1 MSMMESVIRLTDRFY
16 DPRDPDT
23 IERQSKLQQC
33 ILIVLICYVIAG
45 IAFYKMKEWE
55 VAHPRIIHDVDVS
68 FEITPPPP
76 EPPPMAQEMGKGPGL
91 SAGGLPGSAPAPA
104 PAQTAKVAMPT
115 PEAPTITKPTPVP
128 VKPIPS
134 RKTTVAAPIAVT
146 AANNIKAP
154 VVVRPPKQAP
164 TQQPP
169 QTGAPVVAT
178 PSGAQNSAGAP
189 GGVDGGAG
197 AGGAGAGGTGTG
209 TGGAG
214 AGAGDGGPRIATSLG
229 TEVRMGNIAPYRK
242 DLLMRLAQ
250 NWKPKNPNENIIVL
264 IDLAPD
270 GSLISVEIAPSS
282 DNKKSDKKS
291 ERAALAAVE
300 ATKFAPLPEW
310 FRGKHLPFKI
320 ELSKVEAL
328 QKQ

>member
-55 VAHPRIIHDVDVS
+55 VAHPRIIHDVDVT
-68 FEITPPPP
+68 FEFTPPPP
-76 EPPPMAQEMGKGPGL
+76 EPPPMAQEMGRGPGL

-104 PAQTAKVAMPT
+104 PAETAKVAMPT
-115 PEAPTITKPTPVP
+115 PQAPTITKPTPVP

-146 AANNIKAP
+146 PTNVIKAP
-154 VVVRPPKQAP
+154 IVVPKPTKAP
-164 TQQPP
+164 TQQNP
-169 QTGAPVVAT
+169 QTGTPVAAN
-178 PSGAQNSAGAP
+178 PSGAPNAAGAP

-197 AGGAGAGGTGTG
+197 TGGAGGGGTGTG
-209 TGGAG
+209 QGGLGAGTGGGG
-214 AGAGDGGPRIATSLG
+214 APQIAMSLG
-229 TEVRMGNIAPYRK
+229 TNRAMGNIAPYRK

-264 IDLAPD
+264 IDLATD
-270 GSLISVEIAPSS
+270 GSLISAEIFQSS
-282 DNKKSDKKS
+282 GNKKSDK
-291 ERAALAAVE
+291 AALAAIE
-300 ATKFAPLPEW
+300 ETKFAPLPDW
-310 FRGKHLPFKI
+310 YKGKHLPFKI

-328 QKQ
+328 HQQ